1 MSESEAGIETWSL
14 CGRPGSTGHR
24 LRDIGTSPICALR
37 ECFRGISPVP
47 ITEANILG
55 ILSSIYW
62 ALIIVISLKYTFFY
76 SPCQ

>member
-1 MSESEAGIETWSL
+1 M
-14 CGRPGSTGHR
+14 
-24 LRDIGTSPICALR
+24 
-37 ECFRGISPVP
+37 P

-55 ILSSIYW
+55 ILPSIYW